1 MGVPDA
7 SSVIDFALFPMLSI
21 DYTSVARI
29 FTQGIE
35 TGNATYDVAAADW
48 TDWDEKHLNGIETG
62 NATYDVAAADWTDW
76 DAKHLNHSRWVL
88 KSRKEESVLGWAALS
103 PVSSRRVFSGVAEL
117 SIYIDT
123 DFLGQGFGNVLMN
136 AVIASSEENGIWM
149 LQSGIFPENQASIAL
164 HEKFGFRMVGKR
176 ERIGKMANGIWR
188 DIVLLERRSS
198 VVG

>member
-7 SSVIDFALFPMLSI
+7 SSVIDFALLPMLSI
-21 DYTSVARI
+21 DYSSVARI

-35 TGNATYDVAAADW
+35 TGNATYDVAAAADW
-48 TDWDEKHLNGIETG
+48 EDWDT
-62 NATYDVAAADWTDW
+62 
-76 DAKHLNHSRWVL
+76 KHLNHSRWVL
-88 KSRKEESVLGWAALS
+88 KSKMEGSVLGWAALS

-123 DFLGQGFGNVLMN
+123 DFLGLGLGNALMA
-136 AVIASSEENGIWM
+136 AVVASSEGNGIWM
-149 LQSGIFPENQASIAL
+149 LQSGIFPENHASIAL
-164 HEKFGFRMVGKR
+164 HEKFGFRLVGKR
-176 ERIGKMANGIWR
+176 ERIGKMANGVWR

>member
-1 MGVPDA
+1 
-7 SSVIDFALFPMLSI
+7 
-21 DYTSVARI
+21 
-29 FTQGIE
+29 
-35 TGNATYDVAAADW
+35 
-48 TDWDEKHLNGIETG
+48 
-62 NATYDVAAADWTDW
+62 
-76 DAKHLNHSRWVL
+76 
-88 KSRKEESVLGWAALS
+88 
-103 PVSSRRVFSGVAEL
+103 VFSGVAEL

-149 LQSGIFPENQASIAL
+149 LQSGIFPENHASIAL

-176 ERIGKMANGIWR
+176 ERIGKMANGDWR

>member
-7 SSVIDFALFPMLSI
+7 SGVLDFALLPMLST

-48 TDWDEKHLNGIETG
+48 
-62 NATYDVAAADWTDW
+62 ADW

-88 KSRKEESVLGWAALS
+88 KSKKQESVLGWAALS

-136 AVIASSEENGIWM
+136 AVISSSEENGIWM

-164 HEKFGFRMVGKR
+164 HAKFGFRLVGKR
-176 ERIGKMANGIWR
+176 ERIGKMANGDWR

>member
-7 SSVIDFALFPMLSI
+7 SSVIDFALFPMLST

-48 TDWDEKHLNGIETG
+48 
-62 NATYDVAAADWTDW
+62 ADW

-88 KSRKEESVLGWAALS
+88 KSRKEESVLGWAALC

-123 DFLGQGFGNVLMN
+123 DFLGQGLGNVLMN

-149 LQSGIFPENQASIAL
+149 LQSGIFPENLASIAL

-176 ERIGKMANGIWR
+176 ERIGKMANGVWR

>member
-1 MGVPDA
+1 MVVPDA
-7 SSVIDFALFPMLSI
+7 SGELKFALMSMQSD
-21 DYTSVARI
+21 DYPSVSRI

-35 TGNATYDVAAADW
+35 TGNATYDTAAAVW
-48 TDWDEKHLNGIETG
+48 E
-62 NATYDVAAADWTDW
+62 DW
-76 DAKHLNHSRWVL
+76 DAKHLMHSRWVV
-88 KSRKEESVLGWAALS
+88 KSVCEGSVLGWAALS

-123 DFLGQGFGNVLMN
+123 DFLGQGLGNVLMN
-136 AVIASSEENGIWM
+136 ALIASSEENGIWM

-164 HEKFGFRMVGKR
+164 HEKFGFRLVGKR

-198 VVG
+198 VVD

>member
-1 MGVPDA
+1 MVVPDA
-7 SSVIDFALFPMLSI
+7 SEELKFALMSMQSD
-21 DYTSVARI
+21 DYPSVSRI

-35 TGNATYDVAAADW
+35 TGNATYDTAAAVW
-48 TDWDEKHLNGIETG
+48 E
-62 NATYDVAAADWTDW
+62 DW
-76 DAKHLNHSRWVL
+76 DAKHLMHSRWVV
-88 KSRKEESVLGWAALS
+88 KSVCEGSVLGWAALS

-149 LQSGIFPENQASIAL
+149 LQSGIFPENLASIAL

-176 ERIGKMANGIWR
+176 ERIGKMANGDWR